1 MGFILKLL
9 KSRFFLISLAV
20 SLLLSIVPGVLC
32 AMGQGSY
39 IRSALVTVSTPF
51 RWAFTK
57 VGEGLSGFSMYFRT
71 LEDLRDENDALRAEL
86 EGYKNLVYDAE
97 LIQDENKFY
106 NSFLGIKEEHIDFL
120 FEDATV
126 IGRESTNYRTV
137 FTLSKGTLHGIEV
150 NMPIITKDGLV
161 GHITEVGATW
171 SKAVLL
177 TETAEA
183 VSVRSTLTETASA
196 VGGFVERSGVL
207 GVVEGTYELR
217 TEGLCQMVY
226 IEPDSDIRVG
236 DKVVSSGIGGVYPR
250 GLMIGKITEIKMD
263 EASRTL
269 TATVEPAAELD
280 SISKIMIITEYSI
293 YSEREE

>member
-1 MGFILKLL
+1 MGFILKLI
-9 KSRFFLISLAV
+9 KSRFFLITLAV
-20 SLLLSIVPGVLC
+20 ALLLSIVPGVLC

-39 IRSALVTVSTPF
+39 IRSAIVTVSTPF

-57 VGEGLSGFSMYFRT
+57 VGEGLSGFSLYFKT
-71 LEDLRDENDALRAEL
+71 LDELRDENEALRAEL
-86 EGYKNLVYDAE
+86 DGYKNLVYDAE
-97 LIQDENKFY
+97 LIGEENDFL
-106 NSFLGIKEEHIDFL
+106 NSFLGIKEEHVDFL

-137 FTLSKGTLHGIEV
+137 YTLSKGELHGIEV
-150 NMPIITKDGLV
+150 NMPIITEEGLV
-161 GHITEVGATW
+161 GHVTEVGATW
-171 SKAVLL
+171 SKAVI
-177 TETAEA
+177 
-183 VSVRSTLTETASA
+183 LTETASA

-217 TEGLCQMVY
+217 TEGVCRMVY

-236 DKVVSSGIGGVYPR
+236 DKVVSSGVGGVYPR

-269 TATVEPAAELD
+269 TATIEPAADLD
-280 SISKIMIITEYSI
+280 SISKLMIITEYTI
-293 YSEREE
+293 YSERGE

>member
-1 MGFILKLL
+1 MGFILKLI
-9 KSRFFLISLAV
+9 KSRFFLITLAV
-20 SLLLSIVPGVLC
+20 ALLLSIVPGVLC

-57 VGEGLSGFSMYFRT
+57 VGEGLSGFSLYFKT
-71 LEDLRDENDALRAEL
+71 LDELRDENEALRAEL
-86 EGYKNLVYDAE
+86 DGYKNLVYDAE
-97 LIQDENKFY
+97 LIGEENEFL
-106 NSFLGIKEEHIDFL
+106 NSFLGIKEEHVDFL

-137 FTLSKGTLHGIEV
+137 YTLSKGALHGIEV
-150 NMPIITKDGLV
+150 NMPIITEEGLV

-171 SKAVLL
+171 SKAVI
-177 TETAEA
+177 
-183 VSVRSTLTETASA
+183 LTETASA

-217 TEGLCQMVY
+217 TEGVCRMVY

-236 DKVVSSGIGGVYPR
+236 DKVVSSGVGGVYPR

-269 TATVEPAAELD
+269 TATIEPSANLG
-280 SISKIMIITEYSI
+280 SISKLMIITEYTI
-293 YSEREE
+293 YSERGE

>member
-20 SLLLSIVPGVLC
+20 ALLLSIVPGVLC

-57 VGEGLSGFSMYFRT
+57 VGEGLSGFSMYFKT
-71 LEDLRDENDALRAEL
+71 LEALRDENEELRAEL

-97 LIQDENKFY
+97 LIGEENKFLD
-106 NSFLGIKEEHIDFL
+106 SFLGIKEEHIDFL

-137 FTLSKGTLHGIEV
+137 YTLSKGTLHGIEV
-150 NMPIITKDGLV
+150 NMPIITEKGLV

-171 SKAVLL
+171 SKAVLI
-177 TETAEA
+177 
-183 VSVRSTLTETASA
+183 TETASA
-196 VGGFVERSGVL
+196 VGGFIERSGVL

-217 TEGLCQMVY
+217 TEGICQMIY

-236 DKVVSSGIGGVYPR
+236 DKVISSGIGGVYPR
-250 GLMIGKITEIKMD
+250 GLMIGKVTEIRMD

-269 TATVEPAAELD
+269 TATVEPAADLD
-280 SISKIMIITEYSI
+280 SVAKLMIITEYNI
-293 YSEREE
+293 YSERED

>member
-1 MGFILKLL
+1 MGFILKLI

-20 SLLLSIVPGVLC
+20 ALLLSIVPGVLC

-57 VGEGLSGFSMYFRT
+57 VGEGLSGFSLYFRT
-71 LEDLRDENDALRAEL
+71 LEDLRDENEALRAEL
-86 EGYKNLVYDAE
+86 DGYKNLVYDAE
-97 LIQDENKFY
+97 LIGEENDFL
-106 NSFLGIKEEHIDFL
+106 NSFLGIKEEHVDFL

-137 FTLSKGTLHGIEV
+137 YTLSKGSLHGIEV
-150 NMPIITKDGLV
+150 NMPIITEDGLV
-161 GHITEVGATW
+161 GHITEIGATW

-177 TETAEA
+177 TETA
-183 VSVRSTLTETASA
+183 SA
-196 VGGFVERSGVL
+196 VGGFIERSGVL

-217 TEGLCQMVY
+217 TEGICQMIY

-236 DKVVSSGIGGVYPR
+236 DKVVSSGVGGVYPR
-250 GLMIGKITEIKMD
+250 GLIIGKITEIRMD

-269 TATVEPAAELD
+269 TATVEPAADLD
-280 SISKIMIITEYSI
+280 SVSKLMIITEYNI
-293 YSEREE
+293 YSERED

>member
-1 MGFILKLL
+1 MGFILKLI

-20 SLLLSIVPGVLC
+20 ALLLSIVPGVLC

-39 IRSALVTVSTPF
+39 VRSALVTAATPF

-71 LEDLRDENDALRAEL
+71 LEDLRRENEALRAEL
-86 EGYKNLVYDAE
+86 DGYKNLVYDAE
-97 LIQDENKFY
+97 LIEEENEFL
-106 NSFLGIKEEHIDFL
+106 NSFLGIKEEHVDFL

-137 FTLSKGTLHGIEV
+137 YTLSKGTFHGIEV
-150 NMPIITKDGLV
+150 NMPIITEEGLI

-171 SKAVLL
+171 SKAVLI
-177 TETAEA
+177 
-183 VSVRSTLTETASA
+183 TETASA
-196 VGGFVERSGVL
+196 VGAYIERSGVL

-217 TEGLCQMVY
+217 TEGACRMVY

-236 DKVVSSGIGGVYPR
+236 DKVLSSGIGEVYPR
-250 GLMIGKITEIKMD
+250 GIVIGKVTEITVD
-263 EASRTL
+263 ENSRTL
-269 TATVEPAAELD
+269 TALIEPAADLD
-280 SISKIMIITEYSI
+280 SISKLMIITEYRI
-293 YSEREE
+293 VSERGE

>member
-9 KSRFFLISLAV
+9 KSRFFLISLAL

-39 IRSALVTVSTPF
+39 VRSAIVTAATPF

-71 LEDLRDENDALRAEL
+71 LEDLREENEALRAEL
-86 EGYKNLVYDAE
+86 DGYKNLVYDAE
-97 LIQDENKFY
+97 LIGEENKFL
-106 NSFLGIKEEHIDFL
+106 NSFLGIKEEHVDFM

-126 IGRESTNYRTV
+126 VGRESTNYRTV
-137 FTLSKGTLHGIEV
+137 YTLSKGTLHGIEV
-150 NMPIITKDGLV
+150 NMPIITEEGLV

-177 TETAEA
+177 TETA
-183 VSVRSTLTETASA
+183 SA
-196 VGGFVERSGVL
+196 VGAYIERSGVL

-217 TEGLCQMVY
+217 AEGACRMVY

-236 DKVVSSGIGGVYPR
+236 DKVLSSGIGEVYPR
-250 GLMIGKITEIKMD
+250 GIVIGKVTEITVD
-263 EASRTL
+263 ENTRTL
-269 TATVEPAAELD
+269 AALIEPEADLD
-280 SISKIMIITEYSI
+280 SISKLMIITEYRI
-293 YSEREE
+293 VSERGE

>member
-1 MGFILKLL
+1 MGFILKLI
-9 KSRFFLISLAV
+9 KSRFFIITLAV

-39 IRSALVTVSTPF
+39 IRSALVTVATPF

-71 LEDLRDENDALRAEL
+71 LEELRDENEALRAEL

-97 LIQDENKFY
+97 LIGEENEFL
-106 NSFLGIKEEHIDFL
+106 SEFLGIKEEHVDFL

-126 IGRESTNYRTV
+126 VGREATNYRTV

-150 NMPIITKDGLV
+150 NMPIITEEGLV

-171 SKAVLL
+171 SKAVLI
-177 TETAEA
+177 
-183 VSVRSTLTETASA
+183 TETASA
-196 VGGFVERSGVL
+196 VGGYIERSGVL

-217 TEGLCQMVY
+217 TDGVCRMVY

-236 DKVVSSGIGGVYPR
+236 DKVLSSGMGGVYPR
-250 GLMIGKITEIKMD
+250 GIVIGRVTEISVD
-263 EASRTL
+263 ENTRTL
-269 TATVEPAAELD
+269 TALIEPSADLE
-280 SISKIMIITEYSI
+280 SISKLMIITEYSI
-293 YSEREE
+293 VSEREE

>member
-20 SLLLSIVPGVLC
+20 ALLLSIVPGVLC

-71 LEDLRDENDALRAEL
+71 LEDLRDENEALRAEL
-86 EGYKNLVYDAE
+86 DGYKNLVYDAE
-97 LIQDENKFY
+97 LIKDENKFY

-137 FTLSKGTLHGIEV
+137 YTLSKGTLHGIEV

-177 TETAEA
+177 TETA
-183 VSVRSTLTETASA
+183 SA
-196 VGGFVERSGVL
+196 VGGFIERSGVL

-217 TEGLCQMVY
+217 TEGLCRMVY

-250 GLMIGKITEIKMD
+250 GLMIGKVTEIVMD

-269 TATVEPAAELD
+269 TATIEPAADID

-293 YSEREE
+293 YSERED

>member
-20 SLLLSIVPGVLC
+20 ALLLSIVPGVLC

-51 RWAFTK
+51 RWALTK

-71 LEDLRDENDALRAEL
+71 LEDLRDENEELRAEL
-86 EGYKNLVYDAE
+86 EDYKNLVYDAE
-97 LIQDENKFY
+97 LIGEENKFL
-106 NSFLGIKEEHIDFL
+106 NSFLGIKEEHVDFL

-137 FTLSKGTLHGIEV
+137 YTLSKGTLHGIEV
-150 NMPIITKDGLV
+150 NRPIRTEEGLV

-177 TETAEA
+177 TETA
-183 VSVRSTLTETASA
+183 SA
-196 VGGFVERSGVL
+196 GGGFVERSGVL

-217 TEGLCQMVY
+217 TEGVCRMVY

-250 GLMIGKITEIKMD
+250 GLMIGKITRIEMD

-269 TATVEPAAELD
+269 TATIEPAADLD
-280 SISKIMIITEYSI
+280 SVAKLMIITEYNI
-293 YSEREE
+293 YSERED